1 MISSEDSYKIGEEVF
16 YSECGEVDRVRVLEN
31 KSDVDFIKYKLE
43 VLEVLRESEI
53 IKPDEIGDV
62 FECRK
67 KREYEKNIELWHLV
81 EKWNDEDWGI
91 SRLEVIK

>member
-67 KREYEKNIELWHLV
+67 KREYADNSELWSLR
-81 EKWNDEDWGI
+81 DRFRED
-91 SRLEVIK
+91 